1 MAFLVYF
8 ILKMFDFKVFI
19 ENLRENPEKKDTVE
33 KYEKLVEPIPEKFEE
48 TKVYKDYL
56 SKFDTSG
63 IDLVL
68 PEFIDEDFDWDL
80 LLKLI
85 VGSFSSTYVFEKT
98 DDGKFELVI
107 NVSAGDKHVAKK
119 LSELWGFQIARMY
132 EIYIEEQMNLE
143 ILAHEDE
150 KEAEIVY
157 AQRDANLEKWKLARE
172 NMEAEKLKEQAE
184 KEKEEKLNDLMSQL

>member
-1 MAFLVYF
+1 
-8 ILKMFDFKVFI
+8 MFDFKVFI

-33 KYEKLVEPIPEKFEE
+33 KYEKLIEPLPDKFED
-48 TKVYKDYL
+48 TKIYKEYL
-56 SKFDTSG
+56 SKFDTQG

-80 LLKLI
+80 LLKL
-85 VGSFSSTYVFEKT
+85 VLGSFSSTYVFEKT
-98 DDGKFELVI
+98 DDGKLELVI

-119 LSELWGFQIARMY
+119 LSELWWFQVARMY

-150 KEAEIVY
+150 KEWEIVY
-157 AQRDANLEKWKLARE
+157 TQRQANLEKWKLTKD
-172 NMEAEKLKEQAE
+172 NLEAEKLKQQAE
-184 KEKEEKLNDLMSQL
+184 KEKEEKLNDLLNQL

>member
-1 MAFLVYF
+1 
-8 ILKMFDFKVFI
+8 MFDFKVFI

-33 KYEKLVEPIPEKFEE
+33 KYEKLVEPIPEKIEE
-48 TKVYKDYL
+48 TIIYKNYL
-56 SKFDTSG
+56 SKFDVSD
-63 IDLVL
+63 INLVL
-68 PEFIDEDFDWDL
+68 PEFVDEEFDWDL
-80 LLKLI
+80 LLKFILA
-85 VGSFSSTYVFEKT
+85 SFSSSYVFEKV
-98 DDGKFELVI
+98 DDDKYELII

-157 AQRDANLEKWKLARE
+157 SQREANLDKWRLVRE
-172 NMEAEKLKEQAE
+172 NMEAEKLKEQTE
-184 KEKEEKLNDLMSQL
+184 KEKEKKINDLMSQL